1 MFKLGGESREFRTP
15 ENTPIIKKKLRKG
28 VLAEANND
36 GTILVSPKL
45 KKNSK
50 KYRKT
55 VAHELQHMNDME
67 SGRANYGD
75 NHVEW
80 EGKIYPR
87 KNGYIQGPNGCLPE
101 GDPKHPWEDVALKAE
116 KKVK

>member
-1 MFKLGGESREFRTP
+1 MFKLGGESREIKTP

-36 GTILVSPKL
+36 GTIYVDPSL

-55 VAHELQHMNDME
+55 IAHELQHMNDME

-101 GDPKHPWEDVALKAE
+101 GDPKHPWEAVALKAE